1 MPTRPNQPVRLR
13 SARAVLCAPEDRVNV
28 AVASVTAAIGG
39 IATGAYMKGFWNAP
53 RKWSAPASIDVPAN
67 PSEEKL
73 PSAMEARRVVQ
84 GGKLPSF
91 DCSLLASR
99 EAAIPKRPAIV
110 IASGAAIG
118 AP

>member
-1 MPTRPNQPVRLR
+1 MPAIPNQPVRR
-13 SARAVLCAPEDRVNV
+13 RRARAALCDLEDRVSV

-53 RKWSAPASIDVPAN
+53 RKWSAPASIVVPASPRAERPASATET
-67 PSEEKL
+67 PSSDRL
-73 PSAMEARRVVQ
+73 
-84 GGKLPSF
+84 
-91 DCSLLASR
+91 LLASR
-99 EAAIPKRPAIV
+99 EAVIPNTPAIV